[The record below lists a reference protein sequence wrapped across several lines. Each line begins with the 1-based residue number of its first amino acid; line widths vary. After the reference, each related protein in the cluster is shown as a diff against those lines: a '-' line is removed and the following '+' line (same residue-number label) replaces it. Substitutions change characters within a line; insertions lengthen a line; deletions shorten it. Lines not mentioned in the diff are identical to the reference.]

1 MLRPVLTSWAILS
14 AFALQ
19 AAPALAKPQVLA
31 VFQIEDQRPTPMN
44 AKTAGNLT
52 NYLATLLAQKSD
64 RFKVVPQTDLARAL
78 RDQKRESLQ
87 ECFDEN
93 CQIELGKAVAA
104 ERSLS
109 TRISKL
115 GSRCVITSTLFDLTA
130 ETTERAASFKGQCTE
145 DDFTAGIE
153 SIVKILSGETPAA
166 KVEAPPPPKTA
177 PPKTAPKEQTKAKPK
192 TPIEK
197 TRLAFGGSED
207 DWMLMKKVSR
217 ERLTEPQYLNYMGS
231 GLAYSA
237 WAERYNDRS
246 ESWFLEISKW
256 LFTGVSV
263 AALIVAAVDS
273 DAVGSGVFWG
283 ASAAAGFV
291 PAITTWTIDLI
302 NVGDVPKRLR

>member
-1 MLRPVLTSWAILS
+1 MLRPVLTSWAIFS
-14 AFALQ
+14 ASALQ
-19 AAPALAKPQVLA
+19 AAPVLAKPQVLA

-44 AKTAGNLT
+44 AKTAGSLT
-52 NYLATLLAQKSD
+52 NYLATLLAQKPD

-153 SIVKILSGETPAA
+153 SIVKILSGEAPAA
-166 KVEAPPPPKTA
+166 KVEAPPPPKSA
-177 PPKTAPKEQTKAKPK
+177 QPKAAPKPEQK
-192 TPIEK
+192 TPVDK
-197 TRLAFGGSED
+197 TRLAFGGSND
-207 DWMLMKKVSR
+207 DWMLMKKVSK
-217 ERLTEPQYLNYMGS
+217 ERLTEPQYLDFMGS

-256 LFTGVSV
+256 LFTGLSV
-263 AALIVAAVDS
+263 ASLIVAAVDS
-273 DAVGSGVFWG
+273 DAVSSGVFWG